1 MNLSQFAYH
10 LPKELIAKYP
20 LAERCRSRLLTLD
33 GTSGTLQHKQFTD
46 LPDLIHPN
54 DLLVFNNTQVLAARL
69 FGQKETG
76 GKVEILIER
85 LLTNKEVLARVRASK
100 KPKID
105 SLIQLENGIWIKVI
119 GHADEF
125 LQLQFLS
132 QLSVLEI
139 LEQIG
144 HIPLPPYLE
153 RVDEIAD
160 QTRYQTVFAKIP
172 GAVAAPTAG
181 LHFDKIILQTL
192 RDKNIAMAEVTL
204 HVGSGTFQP
213 VRVTNIQDHKMHAEY
228 MTINKE
234 VCEKIQETK
243 ERGGRV
249 IAVGTTTVRVLESA
263 SLTGNI
269 QPYQGET
276 KIFIYPGFK
285 FNCVDAMVTN
295 FHLPESSLLM
305 LVCAFAG
312 YEQVM
317 KAYQEAIEQSYRFFS
332 YGDAMLITKS
342 CEKE

>member
-1 MNLSQFAYH
+1 
-10 LPKELIAKYP
+10 
-20 LAERCRSRLLTLD
+20 
-33 GTSGTLQHKQFTD
+33 
-46 LPDLIHPN
+46 
-54 DLLVFNNTQVLAARL
+54 
-69 FGQKETG
+69 
-76 GKVEILIER
+76 
-85 LLTNKEVLARVRASK
+85 
-100 KPKID
+100 
-105 SLIQLENGIWIKVI
+105 
-119 GHADEF
+119 
-125 LQLQFLS
+125 
-132 QLSVLEI
+132 
-139 LEQIG
+139 
-144 HIPLPPYLE
+144 
-153 RVDEIAD
+153 
-160 QTRYQTVFAKIP
+160 
-172 GAVAAPTAG
+172 
-181 LHFDKIILQTL
+181 
-192 RDKNIAMAEVTL
+192 
-204 HVGSGTFQP
+204 
-213 VRVTNIQDHKMHAEY
+213 MHAEY